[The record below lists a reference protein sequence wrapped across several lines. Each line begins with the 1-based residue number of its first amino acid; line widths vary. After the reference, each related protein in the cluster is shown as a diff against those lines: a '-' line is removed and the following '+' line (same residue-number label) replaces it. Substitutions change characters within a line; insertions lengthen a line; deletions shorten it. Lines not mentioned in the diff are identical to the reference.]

1 LKYRNKEMRKLY
13 EVEVYLGDPDKKST
27 KTEVLTVVAWNEVD
41 ALRRLG
47 GHKAATQPKF
57 VDFVSWDEPPRVIRD
72 TAGPTEEVVEADF
85 GLEDGDF

>member
-1 LKYRNKEMRKLY
+1 MRKLY

-47 GHKAATQPKF
+47 GLSQRTLVWKAKTGK
-57 VDFVSWDEPPRVIRD
+57 VC
-72 TAGPTEEVVEADF
+72 
-85 GLEDGDF
+85 